1 LAASSGNLSAGFVGQ
16 PGGFVIQTI
25 AEDRDSLQPGLA
37 VIGRGVGGHVF
48 ARYNGEFSQDFSAHT
63 VTGGVVLKF

>member
-1 LAASSGNLSAGFVGQ
+1 M
-16 PGGFVIQTI
+16 IQTI

-37 VIGRGVGGHVF
+37 VIGRGAGGHVF
-48 ARYNGEFSQDFSAHT
+48 ARYDGEFSQDFSAHT